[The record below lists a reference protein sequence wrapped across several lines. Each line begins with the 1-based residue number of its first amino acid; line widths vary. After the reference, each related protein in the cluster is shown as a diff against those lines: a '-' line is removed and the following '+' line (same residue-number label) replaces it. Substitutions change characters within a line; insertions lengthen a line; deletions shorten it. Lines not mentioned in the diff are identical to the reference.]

1 MLSALGAG
9 FRALGRNWGLVVLV
23 LLANLGLALVLA
35 VPLSLQ
41 LEGDLASRGASS
53 AMMYGFDYDWWAEWS
68 ERQEGPPSAFS
79 PDILG
84 TGFAFRNL
92 DLLLQGQLPAGLFAR
107 GGRTAPDPTI
117 LGLGALYLLLQVF
130 LTGGLL
136 GVFRAPRGGWT
147 VRGLVHGSGFYFGR
161 ILRVSLLALA
171 AAGVVFAANA
181 PFARWV
187 DGLAREAV
195 SERAALA
202 LALGRHALLLLALV
216 LVHMVSSYAKVLV
229 VCEERLSAVLAFLS
243 SLAFCARSFLAAFG
257 QYVAVLALGIALLL
271 LFGALDARLVVV
283 GWRSQLITLVVLQL
297 FVAARVALRVGLLAS
312 QVELQRARRVEGG
325 GRSGKAGG
333 DRI

>member
-1 MLSALGAG
+1 MMTALGAG

-23 LLANLGLALVLA
+23 LLANLGFALVLA

-41 LEGDLASRGASS
+41 LEGDLANRGASG

-68 ERQEGPPSAFS
+68 ARQVGPPSVLS
-79 PDILG
+79 PDVLG

-92 DLLLQGQLPAGLFAR
+92 DLLLTGRLPAALFGR
-107 GGRTAPDPTI
+107 GRSAAADPTI

-161 ILRVSLLALA
+161 ILRVSLLALVA
-171 AAGVVFAANA
+171 TGVVFAANA

-187 DGLAREAV
+187 DGVAREAV
-195 SERAALA
+195 SERTAVALT
-202 LALGRHALLLLALV
+202 LGRHALLLLALV
-216 LVHMVSSYAKVLV
+216 LVHMVSSYAKILV

-243 SLAFCARSFLAAFG
+243 SLGFCARRFLAALG
-257 QYVAVLALGIALLL
+257 QYVVVLALGAALLF
-271 LFGALDARLVVV
+271 LFGTLDARLDVV
-283 GWRSQLITLVVLQL
+283 GWRSQLVALVLFQL
-297 FVAARVALRVGLLAS
+297 FVAARIALRLGLLAS
-312 QVELQRARRVEGG
+312 QVELLQAPGG
-325 GRSGKAGG
+325 GRGGKAGG
-333 DRI
+333 DRL

>member
-1 MLSALGAG
+1 
-9 FRALGRNWGLVVLV
+9 
-23 LLANLGLALVLA
+23 
-35 VPLSLQ
+35 
-41 LEGDLASRGASS
+41 
-53 AMMYGFDYDWWAEWS
+53 MYGFDFDWWAEWS
-68 ERQEGPPSAFS
+68 DGPRGPSSALS
-79 PDILG
+79 PDLLG

-92 DLLLQGQLPAGLFAR
+92 ELLLKGWLPAGLFAR
-107 GGRTAPDPTI
+107 DGRASLDPTI

-195 SERAALA
+195 SERTAIA

-216 LVHMVSSYAKVLV
+216 LVHMVSSYA
-229 VCEERLSAVLAFLS
+229 
-243 SLAFCARSFLAAFG
+243 
-257 QYVAVLALGIALLL
+257 
-271 LFGALDARLVVV
+271 
-283 GWRSQLITLVVLQL
+283 
-297 FVAARVALRVGLLAS
+297 
-312 QVELQRARRVEGG
+312 
-325 GRSGKAGG
+325 
-333 DRI
+333 

>member
-1 MLSALGAG
+1 MVTALGAG
-9 FRALGRNWGLVVLV
+9 FRSLGRNWGLVVLV
-23 LLANLGLALVLA
+23 LLANLAFALALAL
-35 VPLSLQ
+35 PLSLQ
-41 LEGDLASRGASS
+41 LEGDLANRGASGG
-53 AMMYGFDYDWWAEWS
+53 MMYGFDFDWWAEWS
-68 ERQEGPPSAFS
+68 DGPRGPSSALS
-79 PDILG
+79 PDLLG

-92 DLLLQGQLPAGLFAR
+92 ELLLKGWLPAGLFAR
-107 GGRTAPDPTI
+107 DGRASLDPTI

-195 SERAALA
+195 SERTAIA

-229 VCEERLSAVLAFLS
+229 VGEERLSAILAFLS
-243 SLAFCARSFLAAFG
+243 SLGFCARSFLAALG
-257 QYVAVLALGIALLL
+257 QYVVVLALGVALLL
-271 LFGALDARLVVV
+271 LFGALDARLAVI
-283 GWRSQLITLVVLQL
+283 GWRSQLLALVLFQL
-297 FVAARVALRVGLLAS
+297 FVAARVALRLGLLAA
-312 QVELQRARRVEGG
+312 QVELQRERR
-325 GRSGKAGG
+325 R
-333 DRI
+333 

>member
-1 MLSALGAG
+1 MLTSLGSG

-23 LLANLGLALVLA
+23 LLANLGFALVLA

-41 LEGDLASRGASS
+41 LEGDLANRGASS

-68 ERQEGPPSAFS
+68 GRQAGPSSALA

-92 DLLLQGQLPAGLFAR
+92 ELLLTGWLPAGLFAR
-107 GGRTAPDPTI
+107 GDRASLDPTI
-117 LGLGALYLLLQVF
+117 LGLGTLYLLLQVF

-136 GVFRAPRGGWT
+136 GVFRAPQGGWT

-195 SERAALA
+195 SEKTAIA

-229 VCEERLSAVLAFLS
+229 VCEERLSALLAFLS
-243 SLAFCARSFLAAFG
+243 SLGFCARNFLAALG
-257 QYVAVLALGIALLL
+257 QYVVVLALGVALLF
-271 LFGALDARLVVV
+271 LFGALDARLAVV
-283 GWRSQLITLVVLQL
+283 GWKSQIVALVLSQL
-297 FVAARVALRVGLLAS
+297 FVAARVALRLGLLAS
-312 QVELQRARRVEGG
+312 QVELQQAR
-325 GRSGKAGG
+325 GR
-333 DRI
+333 

>member
-1 MLSALGAG
+1 MLTSLGSG

-23 LLANLGLALVLA
+23 LLANLGFALVLA

-41 LEGDLASRGASS
+41 LEGDLANRGASS
-53 AMMYGFDYDWWAEWS
+53 AMLYGFDYDWWAEWS
-68 ERQEGPPSAFS
+68 KRQGGPSSALA

-92 DLLLQGQLPAGLFAR
+92 DLLLKGSLPAGLFT
-107 GGRTAPDPTI
+107 GGDDVPLDATT
-117 LGLGALYLLLQVF
+117 LGVGALYLLLQVF
-130 LTGGLL
+130 LAGGLL

-147 VRGLVHGSGFYFGR
+147 ARGLVHGSGFYFGR
-161 ILRVSLLALA
+161 LFRVSFLALA

-195 SERAALA
+195 SERTAIALT
-202 LALGRHALLLLALV
+202 LGRHALLLLALV

-243 SLAFCARSFLAAFG
+243 SLGFCARNFLAALG
-257 QYVAVLALGIALLL
+257 QYVVVLALGVALLF
-271 LFGALDARLVVV
+271 LFGALDARLVVI
-283 GWRSQLITLVVLQL
+283 GWKSQLAALVLFQL
-297 FVAARVALRVGLLAS
+297 FVAARVALRLGLLAS
-312 QVELQRARRVEGG
+312 QVELRQAR
-325 GRSGKAGG
+325 GR
-333 DRI
+333 